1 MTMANLYSDIIK
13 EIGNNNNKLLI
24 TQCTKNNGEIDYIN
38 LSKKLINHIDEISEE
53 TLKELARETLLSGKP
68 RLIKEK
74 TDEKYTLIEPFY
86 PKERLIILGG
96 GHIALPLVDFSA
108 KVGFSV
114 VVVDDRPSFA
124 NKARFPLASKV
135 LCQSFEGINESLKLT
150 SNDYIVIITRGHR
163 HDAICLRKIL
173 EQEETVYLGMIGSKR
188 RVSAI
193 KEMLA
198 EEGYNLDRINR
209 ICTPI
214 GLSIGAVTPEEISI
228 SILSEIIKRKR
239 LDKLE
244 NYVANR
250 SDLDMEVIERLAIT
264 QEPCSIVT
272 VIDTKG
278 SVPRGV
284 GAKMIVYPTG
294 QILGSIGG
302 GCSEGAV
309 IQNAIRII
317 GTRRYMTQIIDMT
330 GDVAESEGMV
340 CGGIMEVLIEDFT
353 NPTK

>member
-1 MTMANLYSDIIK
+1 MTMDNLYSEIIR
-13 EIGNNNNKLLI
+13 EIDCNNNKLLI
-24 TQCTKNNGEIDYIN
+24 TQWTENIGEIDNNNY
-38 LSKKLINHIDEISEE
+38 SKKLIKYIDEIANE
-53 TLKELARETLLSGKP
+53 TLKEQARDTLLSGKP
-68 RLIKEK
+68 RLVKDTK
-74 TDEKYTLIEPFY
+74 NTKYTLIEPFY
-86 PKERLIILGG
+86 PRERLIIFGG

-124 NKARFPLASKV
+124 SKARFPLASQV
-135 LCQSFEGINESLKLT
+135 LCQGFDDIFHSIKLT

-163 HDAICLRKIL
+163 HDAVCLRQIL

-188 RVSAI
+188 RVGGM

-198 EEGYNLDRINR
+198 EEGYDLDRINR

-239 LDKLE
+239 LDKLV

-250 SDLDMEVIERLAIT
+250 SDLDMEVIEKLAMN

-294 QILGSIGG
+294 QVLGSIGG

-309 IQNAIRII
+309 IQNAVRII
-317 GTRRYMTQIIDMT
+317 GTKRYMTQIIDMT

-340 CGGIMEVLIEDFT
+340 CGGVMEVLIEDFYE
-353 NPTK
+353 N